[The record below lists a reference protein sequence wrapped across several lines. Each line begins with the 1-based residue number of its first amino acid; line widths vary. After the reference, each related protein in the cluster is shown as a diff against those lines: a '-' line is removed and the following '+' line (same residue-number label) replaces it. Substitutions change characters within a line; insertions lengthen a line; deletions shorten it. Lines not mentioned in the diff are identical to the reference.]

1 MLSNLLKPRQVH
13 RSIYDINLK
22 SLWDKGYRYIIIDV
36 DNTLTA
42 WNNYN
47 ISQRLLDWILLA
59 KKTGFGICLL
69 SNSSQSKI
77 QEFASKLGVIS
88 SPAGGK
94 PFKRAFSNAL
104 DLLQANEENT
114 LVIGDQIFT
123 DILGGNRAGLYTILV
138 DPIDKKEFFW
148 TKINRLLERIIAG
161 RKTSCK

>member
-88 SPAGGK
+88 SLPEAS
-94 PFKRAFSNAL
+94 PLSV
-104 DLLQANEENT
+104 LLAM
-114 LVIGDQIFT
+114 L
-123 DILGGNRAGLYTILV
+123 
-138 DPIDKKEFFW
+138 
-148 TKINRLLERIIAG
+148 
-161 RKTSCK
+161 

>member
-59 KKTGFGICLL
+59 KRQALVYACFPIVVSQKYKNLHQNWVSFHPLPEASPLSVLL
-69 SNSSQSKI
+69 
-77 QEFASKLGVIS
+77 AML
-88 SPAGGK
+88 
-94 PFKRAFSNAL
+94 
-104 DLLQANEENT
+104 
-114 LVIGDQIFT
+114 
-123 DILGGNRAGLYTILV
+123 
-138 DPIDKKEFFW
+138 
-148 TKINRLLERIIAG
+148 
-161 RKTSCK
+161 